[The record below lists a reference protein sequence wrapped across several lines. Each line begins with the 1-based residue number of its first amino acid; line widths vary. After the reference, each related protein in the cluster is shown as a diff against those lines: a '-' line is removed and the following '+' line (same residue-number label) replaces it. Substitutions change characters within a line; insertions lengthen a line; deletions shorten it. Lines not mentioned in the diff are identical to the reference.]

1 MAREAQKPEE
11 RVEIARPVRRGFDLS
26 AEGRILSSF
35 SDETLKMIGEQTG
48 LELIPRMIADIRGR
62 HSARPDE
69 VAFHADW
76 SLSW

>member
-11 RVEIARPVRRGFDLS
+11 RVEIARPVRRGFDFS

-48 LELIPRMIADIRGR
+48 LELIPRMVTDIRGR
-62 HSARPDE
+62 LIKRPDE
-69 VAFHADW
+69 CAVHIQW